1 MHFAMRV
8 LISTEQVLTNIML
21 YYPQH
26 YHKINNGFSGVESTY
41 LSGVSMLEIRIHG
54 RGGQGNVVAA
64 YLLAAAAFEE
74 NRHGQAF
81 PNFGAERR
89 GAPVVAFV
97 RIADRPIRQRNQVQ
111 KPAFLIVQDQA
122 LLHVPGVLDGLES
135 GGGILVNSNQDSA
148 TLSEALGI
156 TLITLPAANLAREI
170 LGKPVPNTALLAAF
184 LMLSN
189 ALPLSSLSK
198 ALQKRFKGEVLEKNL
213 QLIERAAA
221 QVPAGLWHKED
232 SHASGA

>member
-1 MHFAMRV
+1 LFFYSGKNSESPDFPR
-8 LISTEQVLTNIML
+8 ISPTHI
-21 YYPQH
+21 
-26 YHKINNGFSGVESTY
+26 
-41 LSGVSMLEIRIHG
+41 SGVSMLEIRIHG

-74 NRHGQAF
+74 DRHGQAF

-97 RIADRPIRQRNQVQ
+97 RIANRPIRQRNQVQ

-122 LLHVPGVLDGLES
+122 LLYVPGVLDGLAP
-135 GGGILVNSNQDSA
+135 GGGILVNSNQSSSA
-148 TLSEALGI
+148 LSAEAGVD
-156 TLITLPAANLAREI
+156 LITLPAASLAREI

-184 LMLSN
+184 LSLSG

-198 ALQKRFKGEVLEKNL
+198 ALQKRFKGAVLEKNL
-213 QLIERAAA
+213 QLIEHAAT
-221 QVPAGLWHKED
+221 QVSAGLWYKED
-232 SHASGA
+232 MYASGA